1 MENQDYKTKNIERKQ
16 LENMQNYQFLRVKTS
31 LLELEKD
38 FMWLK
43 DSELKDRKEK
53 RKER

>member
-16 LENMQNYQFLRVKTS
+16 LENMQNHQFLKVKTS

-38 FMWLK
+38 FM
-43 DSELKDRKEK
+43 
-53 RKER
+53 

>member
-1 MENQDYKTKNIERKQ
+1 MLR
-16 LENMQNYQFLRVKTS
+16 NMQNYQFIKVKTS
-31 LLELEKD
+31 LLELGKD
-38 FMWLK
+38 FMGLK